1 MTAAELLKKACSSR
15 YPQGVAAQSSGDAYV
30 GFCRSCGAQH
40 DEIEPDVHV
49 SECEEC
55 GELQVTG
62 VEEIIIMYTF

>member
-40 DEIEPDVHV
+40 DEIEPDVDD

-62 VEEIIIMYTF
+62 VEEIIIMYAF

>member
-1 MTAAELLKKACSSR
+1 MTAAKLLKKAIAS
-15 YPQGVAAQSSGDAYV
+15 QESGDAYV

-40 DEIEPDVHV
+40 DEIEPDVDD

-62 VEEIIIMYTF
+62 VEEIIIMYAF